1 MARAKAC
8 KWTTD
13 KRKWHHA
20 SGGTTTCRI
29 TPYDRDFRLVCNDT
43 EFNTEL
49 EAFAWGGGVSYLK
62 KVGCTHIRKGK

>member
-1 MARAKAC
+1 
-8 KWTTD
+8 
-13 KRKWHHA
+13 
-20 SGGTTTCRI
+20 
-29 TPYDRDFRLVCNDT
+29 LVCNDT